1 MNRTDRNFS
10 RSDEAERSAD
20 SDYLLSE
27 EDEPAAEKDV
37 PVNRHGFDDVSSP
50 AVRNPSRSR
59 PNSSLAFHGRM
70 SEAMSAALFEQ
81 IAVERSDIAFKEF
94 YDYLAPKAYSVIF
107 RILRSEDDALDIL
120 QEVFSSFW
128 NSAPELY
135 KVHSNI
141 SAWILLLARNRAVDE
156 TRSSRFQKQRH
167 TESYDV
173 LEHDYLVTDTHTP
186 DEKLTADAGRIE
198 IQKAFEVLSEEQR
211 KIMELVYFAGMTMKA
226 VADTMQISPGTVRK
240 TVHDSV
246 KKLRHSLKR
255 NEAVPVERDKPPKKM
270 AKKEKVPK
278 ERRAVEVSAVEDVKK
293 IAEVKKVTEVAEV
306 KNVEAKNVTEI
317 EKAEAIKKVSKE
329 KIVKKEV
336 SVKKTTRADGQSRR
350 ARHLHSLLDDLMK
363 NREAVLDTIMLPENP
378 VNTTLDNL

>member
-1 MNRTDRNFS
+1 MNPTDRNFS
-10 RSDEAERSAD
+10 QSDEAERSAD
-20 SDYLLSE
+20 PDFLLSE
-27 EDEPAAEKDV
+27 EDEPTGEKDV
-37 PVNRHGFDDVSSP
+37 PVDRHAFDDVSSP
-50 AVRNPSRSR
+50 QIRNPSRSR
-59 PNSSLAFHGRM
+59 PDSALAFHGRM
-70 SEAMSAALFEQ
+70 SEAMSEALFEQ

-107 RILRSEDDALDIL
+107 RILRSEDDSLDIL

-156 TRSSRFQKQRH
+156 TRSSRYQKQRH

-186 DEKLTADAGRIE
+186 DEKLTADAGRLE
-198 IQKAFEVLSEEQR
+198 IQKAFEVLSEEHR

-246 KKLRHSLKR
+246 KKLRQALKL
-255 NEAVPVERDKPPKKM
+255 NEATPLQLGAPSKKM
-270 AKKEKVPK
+270 AKKGIVAKRQTRIEAKPVKEIKKV
-278 ERRAVEVSAVEDVKK
+278 AEVTESKK
-293 IAEVKKVTEVAEV
+293 VEVKKVVEIKKTAE
-306 KNVEAKNVTEI
+306 
-317 EKAEAIKKVSKE
+317 IKKVPKE
-329 KIVKKEV
+329 KIVKAEA
-336 SVKKTTRADGQSRR
+336 SIKKPTRADGQSRR

-363 NREAVLDTIMLPENP
+363 NREAVLETLLLPENP
-378 VNTTLDNL
+378 ANTTLDQR